1 MASLQNR
8 YSESGG
14 KTVYDA
20 GIERLNLGRSIYV
33 IKFRLRS
40 LSCFRGG
47 DLDTSREVS
56 WTPQILGNSQ
66 EF

>member
-1 MASLQNR
+1 MWTEAEGRFYLRAIELAQLASF
-8 YSESGG
+8 
-14 KTVYDA
+14 
-20 GIERLNLGRSIYV
+20 IYV